1 MGKIIFNYLK
11 VNNTYSNYRSEAEEI
26 YSIKNEMAKIYE
38 RLCNEW
44 KDSANVG
51 FKNKFELQL
60 DKLDNLSDFLEE
72 NSTFLE
78 ELSKKHNKSED
89 NFNSTMEKASVIYG
103 YRD

>member
-51 FKNKFELQL
+51 FRNEAANISYTDVYDFSSVKQSLKKFEI
-60 DKLDNLSDFLEE
+60 
-72 NSTFLE
+72 
-78 ELSKKHNKSED
+78 ELGIFHQEWAHKWN
-89 NFNSTMEKASVIYG
+89 
-103 YRD
+103 